1 MTKSEHIIRDALLI
15 ENGNESNI
23 TIERKKV
30 SVTSKA
36 LVMIWWLSFGWGT
49 LCIYTCILSVISLS
63 IVLYMKLMGELLPF
77 CLYDNWYYMC
87 YYLVLTLF
95 SALMLPL
102 TDFNLFDYESKFWK
116 YSRRLGAYFWY
127 LEIEGLAYVLVYYK
141 DIVYDL
147 EYDDEV

>member
-1 MTKSEHIIRDALLI
+1 MTKSEDIIRDALMI
-15 ENGNESNI
+15 ENGNESYI

-36 LVMIWWLSFGWGT
+36 LAIIWWLTSGWGT
-49 LCIYTCILSVISLS
+49 LCIYTCILSIISLS
-63 IVLYMKLMGELLPF
+63 IVLYMKLMGEMLPF
-77 CLYDNWYYMC
+77 CLYDNWYYLS

-102 TDFNLFDYESKFWK
+102 TDLNLFDYESKFWK

-141 DIVYDL
+141 DMVYDL

>member
-1 MTKSEHIIRDALLI
+1 MTKSEDIIRDALMI
-15 ENGNESNI
+15 ENGNEL

-30 SVTSKA
+30 SVVSKVLA
-36 LVMIWWLSFGWGT
+36 MIWWLSSGWST
-49 LCIYTCILSVISLS
+49 LCIYTCILSIISLS
-63 IVLYMKLMGELLPF
+63 IVMYMKLIELLPF
-77 CLYDNWYYMC
+77 CLYDNWYYLC

-102 TDFNLFDYESKFWK
+102 ISTSHLFDYESKFWK